1 MTTNINIQ
9 NSLSDSLA
17 VATGVAPSL
26 SGSDWGVDATT
37 APAGKTTQMLHMNR
51 DEGITNGKTWIFT
64 SSCAVAGISVE
75 LQEMLTGTALSS
87 DIAVQIVAG
96 TQNTGWQPDNTSLTF
111 TGTDNGIYRIT
122 ATYFLNGAY
131 DDVTYGIA
139 QVSSGGIMPQID
151 HVVVLMDENRSL
163 DNLLGWVYANGP
175 APTQVLP
182 SGSSPS
188 FNGLGTNQQSNSD
201 PNVNG
206 GEPVYASDGTTDWT
220 ETGGPVSEWFV
231 PSPDPGEIFNDVTAQ
246 LFNGGATA
254 DMSGFLT
261 NYLAQLGS
269 NGGPAANAAQIMQ
282 SFSPSQ
288 VPVISTLATSFAV
301 SDAWY
306 ASVPSQ
312 TWPNRGFVQTGSSDG
327 NTNNNYLPWNINT
340 IFDACS
346 NQNIDWMVYNDG
358 TLQSLTKTMFLGKY
372 LGNETNF
379 AGIGDFQ
386 TACQQP
392 VGAPANQKLPP
403 FSFVEPNFGVLGA
416 DESYHPP
423 HDIRPGE
430 QFLAKIYNIIQASP
444 YRDNILFIVLFDEHG
459 GTYDHVVPPSGVQPP
474 EPDPVATDG
483 SGFTF
488 GRLGVRVP
496 AIVVSSYVQPGTVF
510 RSNTSVP
517 LDHTSVLATLRDWL
531 GLSATFDS
539 MLPSPRIA
547 AAPNLAFVLTE
558 GTPQSWPV
566 IPDPSPQEAAA
577 LAAIAAPD
585 DDEPLN
591 DVQRSL
597 LIGAA
602 AIVAKRPFTPAETAA
617 AVARLRTHAHGRA
630 WMMALAPHLPL
641 K

>member
-9 NSLSDSLA
+9 NGLSGELS

-26 SGSDWGVDATT
+26 SGSDWGVDATA
-37 APAGKTTQMLHMNR
+37 APTGATTQMLHMNR
-51 DEGITNGKTWIFT
+51 DEGITDGKTWIFT
-64 SSCAVAGISVE
+64 SSCTVGGISVD
-75 LQEMLTGTALSS
+75 LQEMLTGTAVSS
-87 DIAVQIVAG
+87 DISVQIVAG
-96 TQNTGWQPDNTSLTF
+96 DQNTGWQGINTSLTF
-111 TGTDNGIYRIT
+111 TGSDNGVYRIT

-131 DDVTYGIA
+131 DDVTYAIA

-151 HVVVLMDENRSL
+151 HVVVLMNENRSL
-163 DNLLGWVYANGP
+163 DNLLGWAYANGP

-182 SGSSPS
+182 AGSPS
-188 FNGLGTNQQSNSD
+188 EFDGLTAGQQSNSD
-201 PNVNG
+201 PGVNG
-206 GEPVYASDGTTDWT
+206 GAPVYVGNGTTNWT

-231 PSPDPGEIFNDVTAQ
+231 PSPDPGEVFNDVTAQ
-246 LFNGGATA
+246 LYNGGASP
-254 DMSGFLT
+254 DMSGFMT

-269 NGGPAANAAQIMQ
+269 GGGPPANAAQIMQ
-282 SFSPSQ
+282 SFSPAQ
-288 VPVISTLATSFAV
+288 VPVISTLATAFAV
-301 SDAWY
+301 SDAWF

-327 NTNNNYLPWNINT
+327 NTNNNNIPWDIET
-340 IFDACS
+340 IFDVCTS
-346 NQNIDWMVYNDG
+346 QNIDWMVYNDG

-392 VGAPANQKLPP
+392 PGAPANQKLPP
-403 FSFVEPNFGVLGA
+403 FSFIEPNFGILGA

-430 QFLAKIYNIIQASP
+430 QFLAKIYNTIQASP

-459 GTYDHVVPPSGVQPP
+459 GTYDHVVPPTGVQPP
-474 EPDPVATDG
+474 FPDPVATDG
-483 SGFTF
+483 SGFTYS
-488 GRLGVRVP
+488 RLGVRIP
-496 AIVVSSYVQPGTVF
+496 AIVISSYVQPGTVF

-531 GLSATFDS
+531 GLSAAFAS
-539 MLPSPRIA
+539 LLPSPRIA

-558 GTPQSWPV
+558 TTPQSWPV
-566 IPDPSPQEAAA
+566 IQQPSAQEKMA
-577 LAAIAAPD
+577 LAAIAEPD

-602 AIVAKRPFTPAETAA
+602 AIVAKRPFTAAETAA
-617 AVARLRTHAHGRA
+617 AVARLRTHAHGRS